1 MILQQAVT
9 LGPAARARSQ
19 PRRGTFALEPVE
31 ALPRLSERVT
41 RLAERALETNPFLL
55 PEFLEPAIQA
65 MGPKGLKL
73 AVFSDRDDLRFF
85 APVLASGG
93 RLFGGRKL
101 SVWTH
106 PYAPLGAPLIDRD
119 MAEPVADSLIGH
131 MRTSRRT
138 MLIVPDMP
146 LKGPA
151 AQVLRTAAARHGYS
165 VTAGRQKRPILYP
178 RIGEGLAEFDRMVNQ
193 KRRRELDRQLRR
205 LCDMGAVSFMSART
219 ATEIEAAFG
228 MFVALE
234 GSGWKGQR
242 GTALARRQKVQE
254 FARIAV
260 TQLAQR
266 GYAAIDVIR
275 VGDRPIAALI
285 RLDHQGLSIPWK
297 VAYDEEFAAFSP
309 GKQLICD
316 ETRRWLLD
324 GNVTRVD
331 PVCEE
336 GNPLIAP
343 LWPAREPYGTLIIS
357 ARRFAIGARLRAG
370 IIDLKAAG
378 KSGTKMLLRG
388 TRKRPKPVSS
398 PATVKRKRAVPPA
411 SRRKPRGR

>member
-1 MILQQAVT
+1 MMLQRAVSF
-9 LGPAARARSQ
+9 GPAARARSQ

-65 MGPKGLKL
+65 IGPKGLKL

-93 RLFGGRKL
+93 GLFGGRKL

-106 PYAPLGAPLIDRD
+106 PYAPLGAPLIDRE

-131 MRTSRRT
+131 MRASRRN
-138 MLIVPDMP
+138 MLILPDMP

-151 AQVLRTAAARHGYS
+151 AQVLRTAAGRHGYS
-165 VTAGRQKRPILYP
+165 VSAGRQKRPILYP
-178 RIGEGLAEFDRMVNQ
+178 RAGEGLEEFDRMVNQ

-205 LCDMGAVSFMSART
+205 LCEMGAVSFMSART

-228 MFVALE
+228 MFVTLE

-242 GTALARRQKVQE
+242 GTALARRQKVHE

-266 GYAAIDVIR
+266 GYASIDVMR
-275 VGDRPIAALI
+275 VGDRPIAALV
-285 RLDHQGLSIPWK
+285 RFDHGGLSVPWK
-297 VAYDEEFAAFSP
+297 VAFDEEFAAFSP
-309 GKQLICD
+309 GKQLLCD

-324 GNVTRVD
+324 ESVTRVD

-343 LWPAREPYGTLIIS
+343 LWPAREPYGTLIVS
-357 ARRFAIGARLRAG
+357 ARRLAIGARLRAG
-370 IIDLKAAG
+370 LIDLKAAG
-378 KSGTKMLLRG
+378 KRGAKMLLRG
-388 TRKRPKPVSS
+388 TRKRPKPA
-398 PATVKRKRAVPPA
+398 P
-411 SRRKPRGR
+411 RKPVARRSAAAAKAGKRSRSR